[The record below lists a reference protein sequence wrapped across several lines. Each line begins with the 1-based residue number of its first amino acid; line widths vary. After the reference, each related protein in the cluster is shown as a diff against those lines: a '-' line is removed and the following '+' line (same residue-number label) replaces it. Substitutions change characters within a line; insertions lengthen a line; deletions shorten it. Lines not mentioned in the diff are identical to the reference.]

1 MTDVL
6 YSVGCVRRELL
17 IRHHCNF
24 YMHTDL
30 PALFARSMSVG
41 SKVGLWAKVQQNI
54 RLFDCTYAAALKSVN
69 QLTSTHSTEQS
80 RV

>member
-41 SKVGLWAKVQQNI
+41 SKRRLVG
-54 RLFDCTYAAALKSVN
+54 KSA
-69 QLTSTHSTEQS
+69 TKH
-80 RV
+80 